1 MHGGG
6 HFTTNEIIN
15 LKENT
20 CPNREDR
27 AGFGIKTYFG
37 KASKL
42 VEEAKKGHIENVE
55 RAFEQTGG
63 CVLMFTALRL
73 YSIRNAVV
81 ISHAPVGCSLLG
93 SGYRE
98 SMQHLPPFLD
108 RPPQW
113 DLHWMTTNL
122 SDSDII
128 FGGTGKLAD
137 AIKEANR
144 RYSPQAIII
153 TTSCASGI
161 IGDDIEGTVSS
172 VQPEVKAKIVP
183 VHCEGHRSSIVQ
195 TGYDA
200 MWHSFLKYLIKKP
213 EKKQEDLVNV
223 VNMFSYTWLD
233 CLEAKRLLGK
243 MGLRANLVPDF
254 AAVEDIE
261 VMSEAALTASFCP
274 TFGDYVMK
282 GLEQEYGVPYFRTPS
297 PLGFKNTDAWLRKIG
312 EFTGREKEAKKVI
325 EEEHARWAPQVK
337 TLKEAI
343 KKLKSD
349 GSIPSVIGALGQ
361 GRMLT
366 HTTFFKELGLDIA
379 ASLTLDFDG
388 LFVEELEELIEDV
401 GDFDVCV
408 NTFQGADQT
417 NLVQRKDPDIYLT
430 CPFKGGAYK
439 RGKGVGWIH
448 TLRPMIH
455 PMFSQ
460 VFYSGAISFAEMAI
474 RTFKNRSF
482 QKTLFD
488 KTEDVYSEWWYK
500 HPLPYLSLGEV
511 ID

>member
-6 HFTTNEIIN
+6 HFTTNEVIN
-15 LKENT
+15 LKGNT
-20 CPNREDR
+20 CPNREVR
-27 AGFGIKTYFG
+27 ADFGIKTYSG

-42 VEEAKKGHIENVE
+42 LEEAKTGHVEDVE

-63 CVLMFTALRL
+63 CVQLFTTLRL
-73 YSIRNAVV
+73 YSIRNAVL
-81 ISHAPVGCSLLG
+81 IMHGPVGCSILG

-98 SMQHLPPFLD
+98 NMQHLPPFLD

-122 SDSDII
+122 SDKDII
-128 FGGTGKLAD
+128 FGGTEKLIS
-137 AIKEANR
+137 AIKEADK
-144 RYSPQAIII
+144 RYNPGAIII
-153 TTSCASGI
+153 ATSCASGI
-161 IGDDIEGTVSS
+161 IGDDIEGAVSS
-172 VQPEVKAKIVP
+172 IQPEVRAKIVP
-183 VHCEGHRSSIVQ
+183 IHCEGHRSRIIQ

-200 MWHSFLKYLIKKP
+200 MWHGFLKYLIKKP

-223 VNMFSYTWLD
+223 INMFSYTWLD

-243 MGLRANLVPDF
+243 MGLRTNLVPDF

-297 PLGFKNTDAWLRKIG
+297 PLGFKNTDGWLRKIG
-312 EFTGREKEAKKVI
+312 ELTGKREEAEKVI
-325 EEEHARWAPQVK
+325 KEEQAGWAPKIKV
-337 TLKEAI
+337 LIKEI
-343 KKLKSD
+343 KGFKND
-349 GSIPSVIGALGQ
+349 GTIPSVIGALGQ
-361 GRMLT
+361 GRMIS
-366 HTTFFKELGLDIA
+366 HTSFFKELGLDIA
-379 ASLTLDFDG
+379 ASLTLDYDG
-388 LFVEELEELIEDV
+388 LLVEELEELIEEV
-401 GDFDVCV
+401 GDFEVCV
-408 NTFQGADQT
+408 NTFQGADQA
-417 NLVQRKDPDIYLT
+417 NLVRRKDPDVYLT

-439 RGKGVGWIH
+439 RGKGLGWIH

-455 PMFSQ
+455 PIFSQ
-460 VFYSGAISFAEMAI
+460 LFYSGAISFAEMAV

-488 KTEDVYSEWWYK
+488 KTEDVYSEWWYSR
-500 HPLPYLSLGEV
+500 PLPYLASGEV